1 MFIIK
6 LKNSFIEIFYES
18 KKIFIVLFKVIV
30 PIVIIIRALEL
41 LGLIPVFAKYLEPLT
56 SFVGIDGSLG
66 LVWMA
71 AMLVNI
77 YAGMAAF
84 ATLQSMFDYTV
95 AETTI
100 LGLMI
105 LIAHSLPIEVAIAK
119 KSGVSAIFTF
129 LFRFINALIAG
140 KILFYIF
147 EYFNLFQ
154 ELNTSILSIP
164 NTNISNS
171 DWIISQIQNFIMIFA
186 IIFFII
192 AFINILKTFG
202 IWQFILKTLKIPL
215 NFLGMSDK
223 VANIILIG
231 LTLGI
236 SFGGGFLIEEAKKKE
251 ISKKDILLSL
261 SFLGLCHSIIEDT
274 ILILLLGSNISGIL
288 LFRFIYTVIVILIMK
303 LILEVRFSDIF
314 LNKIITE
321 SELHS
326 HYFRF
331 L

>member
-1 MFIIK
+1 MFIVK

-147 EYFNLFQ
+147 EYLNLFQ

-164 NTNISNS
+164 NTNISHR

-186 IIFFII
+186 IIFLII
-192 AFINILKTFG
+192 TFINILKTFG
-202 IWQFILKTLKIPL
+202 IWQFILKILKIPL

-251 ISKKDILLSL
+251 INKKDIFLSL

-274 ILILLLGSNISGIL
+274 ILILLLGSHISGIL
-288 LFRFIYTVIVILIMK
+288 FFRFIYTVIVILIMK
-303 LILEVRFSDIF
+303 IILEVRFSDIF
-314 LNKIITE
+314 LNKIIK
-321 SELHS
+321 
-326 HYFRF
+326 
-331 L
+331 

>member
-1 MFIIK
+1 MFNIYMFIVK

-30 PIVIIIRALEL
+30 PIVIIIRVLEL

-129 LFRFINALIAG
+129 LFRFLNALIAG

-164 NTNISNS
+164 NTNISNTE
-171 DWIISQIQNFIMIFA
+171 WVISQIQNFIMIFA

-202 IWQFILKTLKIPL
+202 IWQFILKILKIPL
-215 NFLGMSDK
+215 SFLGMSDK

-251 ISKKDILLSL
+251 ISKKDIFLSL

-274 ILILLLGSNISGIL
+274 ILILLLGSHISGIL
-288 LFRFIYTVIVILIMK
+288 FFRFIYTVIVILIMK

-314 LNKIITE
+314 LNKIIK
-321 SELHS
+321 
-326 HYFRF
+326 
-331 L
+331 

>member
-251 ISKKDILLSL
+251 ISKKDIFLSL

-314 LNKIITE
+314 LNKIIK
-321 SELHS
+321 
-326 HYFRF
+326 
-331 L
+331 

>member
-1 MFIIK
+1 MFIVK

-164 NTNISNS
+164 NTNISNTE
-171 DWIISQIQNFIMIFA
+171 WIISQIQNFIMIFA

-202 IWQFILKTLKIPL
+202 IWQFILKILKIPL
-215 NFLGMSDK
+215 SFLGMSDK

-251 ISKKDILLSL
+251 ISKKDVFLSL

-274 ILILLLGSNISGIL
+274 ILILLLGSHISGIL
-288 LFRFIYTVIVILIMK
+288 FFRFIYTVIVILIMK

-314 LNKIITE
+314 LNKIIK
-321 SELHS
+321 
-326 HYFRF
+326 
-331 L
+331 